1 MDDRKNKQEKGFE
14 AATGDFASVIREF
27 CDASVLVCVSYPE
40 GPEERTSHFVATSGN
55 PYAARELADLYLD
68 GRLSPGATWVGPSG
82 TIPAG
87 DVYEDPDDPDG
98 PAFWPSPFAL
108 ALARAFTRFVG
119 GSGGQMSASAFLG
132 SCGAGEVPGAARVVS
147 FSAGNPL
154 AASGALAE
162 WRSHQ
167 E

>member
-1 MDDRKNKQEKGFE
+1 MDDRKNKQAKGFE
-14 AATGDFASVIREF
+14 VASADFASVIREF

-55 PYAARELADLYLD
+55 PYAAQELADLYLD

-98 PAFWPSPFAL
+98 PAFWPSTKRPWRPPAL
-108 ALARAFTRFVG
+108 PRPRTIRG
-119 GSGGQMSASAFLG
+119 KRRPTSG
-132 SCGAGEVPGAARVVS
+132 R
-147 FSAGNPL
+147 
-154 AASGALAE
+154 
-162 WRSHQ
+162 RSRPRTG
-167 E
+167 